1 MADIFSISAADPLG
15 FTVPPLDTAGAANL
29 DSIAPGVTDI
39 VAQQQQPG
47 ETWADTLGRVIP
59 LILGTAQQAQ
69 LLQVQVDRAKKGLP
83 PLNASQYAAGVNVG
97 LAPQTQTFV
106 YVALAAVVG
115 LFVLP
120 RLLK

>member
-1 MADIFSISAADPLG
+1 MGDTVNPWG
-15 FTVPPLDTAGAANL
+15 FTVPPLDTTAAANL

-47 ETWADTLGRVIP
+47 ESWADTLGRIVP
-59 LILGTAQQAQ
+59 LLLGTAQQAQ
-69 LLQVQVDRAKKGLP
+69 LLQVQVDRARKGLQ

-106 YVALAAVVG
+106 YIALAVAAG
-115 LFVLP
+115 LFLM
-120 RLLK
+120 RGRR